1 MRSRPTLATL
11 AVIAIFASACSA
23 QTAAT
28 PGSVVTPAPT
38 DAPSQT
44 QEPTEAPTEVPTQA
58 PTEAPTEAPA
68 GDELEYQLPP
78 NFGSEDLTSGFT
90 PDPFSAE
97 MTSGGPIDASYLGG
111 DCRGFATAAPD
122 FDVTYTAGDLSL
134 LRFYF
139 VADEAD
145 DTTLIINAPDGSW
158 HCNDDAPGTIDPQFD
173 FQDPASGLYDVWI
186 GSFES
191 GATISGTL
199 YVTEL
204 ESNGP

>member
-1 MRSRPTLATL
+1 MRSRPLL
-11 AVIAIFASACSA
+11 AVIALFAILASACSA

-28 PGSVVTPAPT
+28 PAAVVTPAPT
-38 DAPSQT
+38 DPPSPT
-44 QEPTEAPTEVPTQA
+44 QEPTEAPTEA
-58 PTEAPTEAPA
+58 PTDAPTEAPA
-68 GDELEYQLPP
+68 ADELDYRLQP

-97 MTSGGPIDASYLGG
+97 VTSGGPIDASYLGG
-111 DCRGFATAAPD
+111 DCRGYATAAPD
-122 FDVTYTAGDLSL
+122 YDVTYTAGELSL

-139 VADEAD
+139 VADGGD

-158 HCNDDAPGTIDPQFD
+158 HCNDDAPGTINPQFD

-186 GSFES
+186 GSYQS
-191 GATISGTL
+191 GAAIEGTL